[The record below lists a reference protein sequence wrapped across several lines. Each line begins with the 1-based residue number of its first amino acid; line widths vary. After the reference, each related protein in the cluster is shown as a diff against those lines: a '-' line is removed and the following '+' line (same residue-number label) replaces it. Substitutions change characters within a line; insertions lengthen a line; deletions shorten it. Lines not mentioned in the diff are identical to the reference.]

1 MGARASLRSGLS
13 YSADVTLEPPSRP
26 LHPVPSQRLNLQTPP
41 TCKFGGW
48 LSNTRALE
56 AHFPTPVAQ
65 QTEKKKE
72 SSTPRAE
79 KGENTRLFR
88 ACAGWRN
95 SYGISL
101 VTNSTA
107 ATVLG
112 QEPDLPSKE
121 EPEPSNCMSR
131 SSPRAWSPQL
141 LALCCPSKWLHW
153 LMLT

>member
-13 YSADVTLEPPSRP
+13 YSADATLEPPSRP

-48 LSNTRALE
+48 FSNTWALE

-65 QTEKKKE
+65 QTGKKRKVLHPGLRRE
-72 SSTPRAE
+72 RTQGCSGPVLA
-79 KGENTRLFR
+79 GEIAMAFLL
-88 ACAGWRN
+88 
-95 SYGISL
+95 SQ
-101 VTNSTA
+101 
-107 ATVLG
+107 TVLR

-131 SSPRAWSPQL
+131 SRPRAWSPQL

-153 LMLT
+153 PMLT